1 MKALLIE
8 ALVVGLMVTLIG
20 LVISYISMYVKSPEK
35 TKDFEHWWS
44 VAVSFWIS
52 GMLVHFICEFT
63 GMNKWYCKNGNACV
77 Q

>member
-35 TKDFEHWWS
+35 TKDFEHWKS
-44 VAVSFWIS
+44 IFGSFFIS
-52 GMLVHFICEFT
+52 GLLVHLLCEYV
-63 GMNKWYCKNGNACV
+63 GLNKWYCNNGNACLK
-77 Q
+77 